1 MQYTLNIKR
10 SIKKLWIYWKK
21 RVAKRKKKKLK
32 NFSVTLMF
40 KKLFCKETVVLI
52 LTLLTAVNYFID
64 FSNFILLLFFIFAV
78 LFFLNGKVLFGIF
91 SILIYAYFFKTY
103 VENGTGAVFCI
114 SFVFLN
120 LFLTAIFSQVFKKL
134 LKSVK
139 IDTDYAV
146 FFSLFFINLTYVL
159 IPGFFF
165 KSYYFFTKIVNLT
178 QPILR
183 L

>member
-1 MQYTLNIKR
+1 
-10 SIKKLWIYWKK
+10 
-21 RVAKRKKKKLK
+21 
-32 NFSVTLMF
+32 MF
-40 KKLFCKETVVLI
+40 KKLFCKETTVLI

-64 FSNFILLLFFIFAV
+64 FSNFILLLFFVFAV
-78 LFFLNGKVLFGIF
+78 LFFLNGKILFGVF
-91 SILIYAYFFKTY
+91 SILLYAYFFKTY
-103 VENGTGAVFCI
+103 VENGTGTVFCI

-120 LFLTAIFSQVFKKL
+120 LFLTVIFSQVFKKL
-134 LKSVK
+134 LKFVK

-165 KSYYFFTKIVNLT
+165 KSYYFFTKIVYLT